1 MDRKLR
7 PHRDFARAFIDDMV
21 VFSKIADKHIYHLRQ
36 VFSLFAEI
44 GLSLSPMKS
53 FLAYPS
59 VQLLGHRV
67 DGLGMSTTEERV
79 SVIKNLVFPSLL
91 KELETFIGMIGYLR

>member
-7 PHRDFARAFIDDMV
+7 LYRDFARAFIDDMV
-21 VFSKIADKHIYHLRQ
+21 VFSKIANEYIHYLRQ

-59 VQLLGHRV
+59 V
-67 DGLGMSTTEERV
+67 
-79 SVIKNLVFPSLL
+79 
-91 KELETFIGMIGYLR
+91 